1 MAQTITK
8 EAHYFDLI
16 TTGIGYLNRIREV
29 PVRRGKA
36 FLACDIM
43 ALHGASDDVEFTRID
58 CKVSGEAANDLIR
71 SCQGAIE
78 AQKKV
83 LIAFRIGDLW
93 IDPFIYQ
100 KGDKQGEPGASL
112 KGRLLFVSWI
122 KIEGEIA
129 YKAERKQE
137 APSSP
142 EQSDAGSMESAD
154 IEADAP
160 QADAHARQPSNVAAL
175 H

>member
-58 CKVSGEAANDLIR
+58 CKVSGEAANELIR

-137 APSSP
+137 TPCGP
-142 EQSDAGSMESAD
+142 EQSDANSTESAG
-154 IEADAP
+154 IET
-160 QADAHARQPSNVAAL
+160 DAHTRQSERSAAV